1 MQNIPEIEEELA
13 LFRRSVAHFV
23 DTEVAPHRERFRKQ
37 QRVDRDLWLKAGE
50 AGLLLTGIAAPWGAG
65 GDFRH
70 EAVVIEELCRIG
82 FVDFGIPMHGAIVAP
97 YIWHYGTQEQHAR
110 WLPGMA
116 SGERVGALAM
126 TEPGTGSDLRAIRTS
141 AKLDGDHWVINGA
154 KTFITN
160 GILAN
165 MIVVACRSDPAEG
178 GKGLSMIVV
187 DTDGLEGFRRGR
199 NLEKIG
205 FKGSDT
211 AELFF
216 DECRVPVSNLIG
228 ERGRGFM
235 QMTQQLPQERLII
248 ALQAV
253 ASMEAAVDLTIAYTK
268 ERHAFGQPISEFQNT
283 RFKLAECKTE
293 AVAAR
298 AFVDKCIADH
308 VAGKLD
314 ATMGAMIKWWATQ
327 KQCEVIDECLQL
339 FGGYGYMAE
348 YPISHMWTDARLQK
362 IYGGTNEIMK
372 ELVARSL

>member
-1 MQNIPEIEEELA
+1 MQDISEELEI
-13 LFRRSVAHFV
+13 FRRSVAHFLEE
-23 DTEVAPHRERFRKQ
+23 EVVPHRERFRNQKS
-37 QRVDRDLWLKAGE
+37 VDRDLWLKAGE
-50 AGLLLTGIAAPWGAG
+50 AGLLLTGIPDPWGAG

-70 EAVVIEELCRIG
+70 EAVVIEELGRVG
-82 FVDFGIPMHGAIVAP
+82 FIDFGIPMHSAIVAP
-97 YIWHYGTQEQHAR
+97 YIYHLGTDEQR
-110 WLPGMA
+110 DRFLPGLA

-126 TEPGTGSDLRAIRTS
+126 TEPGTGSDLRAIRTT
-141 AKLDGDHWVINGA
+141 ATLDGDHWVINGA

-160 GILAN
+160 GHLAN
-165 MIVVACRSDPAEG
+165 TIVVACRTDEMKG

-187 DTDGLEGFRRGR
+187 ETEGLEGFRRGR
-199 NLEKIG
+199 NLDKIG

-216 DECRVPVSNLIG
+216 DDCRVPVENLIG
-228 ERGRGFM
+228 ERGSGFISM
-235 QMTQQLPQERLII
+235 SQQLPQERLII

-253 ASMEAAVDLTIAYTK
+253 ASMEAAVDLTVAYTK
-268 ERHAFGQPISEFQNT
+268 ERKAFGKALIEFQNT
-283 RFKLAECKTE
+283 RFKLAEAKSDTM
-293 AVAAR
+293 AAR
-298 AFVDKCIADH
+298 AFVDKCIAEH
-308 VAGKLD
+308 VVGHLD
-314 ATMGAMIKWWATQ
+314 ATTGAMIKAWTTQ